1 MTEVVQA
8 GIDAAGLGAMYAL
21 IAVGIA
27 LVFGVMRLINMAYG
41 EIVIG
46 SVFAGYYAQ
55 HHNPVVVI
63 AVMLA
68 AGAGIAVVTERLAFR
83 PLRAADPTT
92 MLIASF
98 AVSFILQ
105 NGALATI
112 GAAPRGVSVG
122 SSLAESVRFGSFRIP
137 QYNLVTIIAVLVIVI
152 MLRIFLTK
160 TSVGISMRAASE
172 DFDAA
177 RLIGVHANVVIMSA
191 FLLSGL
197 IAAVVGYLLI
207 SQTGV
212 VTPTA
217 GLLPALLGFVAVV
230 IGGMGSLPAAAL
242 GGVVLGVTQVSLQ
255 YLLPADLVVYKDAFL
270 FLLVLAILILRPQG
284 LFVRQ
289 DAWRS
294 RV

>member
-1 MTEVVQA
+1 MKDFVQA
-8 GIDAAGLGAMYAL
+8 AIDAAGLGAMYAL

-27 LVFGVMRLINMAYG
+27 LVFGVLRLINMAYG

-46 SVFAGYYAQ
+46 SVFAGYFAQ
-55 HHNPVVVI
+55 HNNPVVVI
-63 AVMLA
+63 VVML
-68 AGAGIAVVTERLAFR
+68 GAGVALAVVTERLAFR
-83 PLRAADPTT
+83 PLRSADPTT

-122 SSLAESVRFGSFRIP
+122 SSLAKSLRVGSFRIP
-137 QYNLVTIIAVLVIVI
+137 EYNLVTIVAVVVIVVA
-152 MLRIFLTK
+152 LRIFLTK

-177 RLIGVHANVVIMSA
+177 RLIGVRANVVIMSA
-191 FLLSGL
+191 FLISGL

-207 SQTGV
+207 SQTGI

-217 GLLPALLGFVAVV
+217 GVLPALLGFVAVV

-242 GGVVLGVTQVSLQ
+242 GGVVLGITQVALQ
-255 YLLPADLVVYKDAFL
+255 YLLPDDLVVYKDAFL

>member
-1 MTEVVQA
+1 MTDLGQA
-8 GIDAAGLGAMYAL
+8 LIDAAGLGSMYAL

-41 EIVIG
+41 EIIIG
-46 SVFAGYYAQ
+46 SIFAGYFVQ
-55 HHNPVVVI
+55 DNGPVVVVV
-63 AVMLA
+63 VMLVSGA
-68 AGAGIAVVTERLAFR
+68 ALAVITELLAFK
-83 PLRAADPTT
+83 PLRGADPTT

-122 SSLAESVRFGSFRIP
+122 SSLAQSVRFGDFRIP
-137 QYNLVTIIAVLVIVI
+137 QYNLLTIVAVVVIVI

-177 RLIGVHANVVIMSA
+177 RLIGVHANVVIRSA
-191 FLLSGL
+191 FLISGL
-197 IAAVVGYLLI
+197 IAAVVGYLLVA
-207 SQTGV
+207 QTGV

-217 GLLPALLGFVAVV
+217 GLLPGLLGFVAVV

-255 YLLPADLVVYKDAFL
+255 YLLPDELVVYKDAFL
-270 FLLVLAILILRPQG
+270 FLFVLAILILRPQG